1 MVQEEVRRYVEAARI
16 SRAVEL
22 GKQGAW
28 TRWELPQRKIAWSD
42 LWQMDQFRVAF
53 LLRSVYDTLPS
64 LANLHQWGLVQDP
77 ACKLCGN
84 RGTMAYILSGYTV
97 ALA

>member
-1 MVQEEVRRYVEAARI
+1 MVQEEVKREVEAARM

-28 TRWELPQRKIAWSD
+28 TRWELPQRRIEWSD
-42 LWQMDQFRVAF
+42 LWKMDQFRVAF

-64 LANLHQWGLVQDP
+64 PANLYQ
-77 ACKLCGN
+77 
-84 RGTMAYILSGYTV
+84 
-97 ALA
+97 